1 MVKEDASLKPVVT
14 AKTFSVEETRNLAA
28 LLVEIFR
35 PGDVVVLSGDLGAGK
50 TSFTQGL
57 GLAMGIE
64 TPITSPTFTLA
75 NRYVGKLVL
84 NHLDVYRLDRF
95 QEIEELGLSELIDSN
110 SLTVIEWGDVIS
122 SVLSEGFLEIRLRLG
137 ENQDSRVLDFILTG
151 QRWIE
156 REIELVS
163 LVSSFSIEN
172 GE

>member
-1 MVKEDASLKPVVT
+1 MVKEDASFTPVAT
-14 AKTFSVEETRNLAA
+14 AKTSSVEETHKLAA
-28 LLVEIFR
+28 LLVGILR

-75 NRYVGKLVL
+75 NRYEGELVL

-95 QEIEELGLSELIDSN
+95 QEVEELGLSELIDSN

-122 SVLSEGFLEIRLRLG
+122 SVLSEGFLEIRLRIG

-151 QRWIE
+151 QKWTE
-156 REIELVS
+156 REIDLVG
-163 LVSSFSIEN
+163 LVSSFSTE
-172 GE
+172 ESE